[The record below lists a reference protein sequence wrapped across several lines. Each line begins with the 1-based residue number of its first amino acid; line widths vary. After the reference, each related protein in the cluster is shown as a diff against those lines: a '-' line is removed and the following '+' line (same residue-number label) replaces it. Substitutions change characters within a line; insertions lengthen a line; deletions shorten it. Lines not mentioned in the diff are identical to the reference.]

1 MKAKRC
7 CSLLAAVGI
16 LVAAGIAWAA
26 DEPKSASARVE
37 VRTESERGGP
47 PRVRMWVNGRE
58 VEPGRPPCSERFPLL
73 QGPPV
78 EAAEPGESGR
88 AFLGVG
94 VRDLTGEARKAS
106 GTEAGALVT
115 EVIEDSPAAE
125 VGLEPGDV
133 ITAVG
138 DEKINSGADLVETV
152 RRLSAGDR
160 VRIEYYR
167 EGARCQADVR
177 LAEHPEPV
185 RGEPPARRG
194 PPAERPSGPGGAGPH
209 AFLGI
214 LAVPL
219 SDDMR
224 EIAGTGEGV
233 LVDSLTDAS
242 PASKAGLLP
251 GDVITRI
258 DGQPVTTPAEL
269 VERLRTRKPGDEIE
283 VTYYRMGKRQETR
296 VTLGEAPAREY
307 SPHEGGPLLGLPEGL
322 LEELPRL
329 REYLEDVRPR
339 VEQWMKKWRE
349 PGEESPEEREPPRFR
364 PLVPPVMP
372 GDPYGIGKDI
382 GRLLERMDRIERR
395 LDEIERSLDEEFEA
409 IQRQID
415 RIHEENDG
423 RLERRAERLER

>member
-7 CSLLAAVGI
+7 CGLLAAVGI
-16 LVAAGIAWAA
+16 LLAAAVAWAA

-58 VEPGRPPCSERFPLL
+58 VEPGRPP
-73 QGPPV
+73 V
-78 EAAEPGESGR
+78 EVAEPGESGR

-167 EGARCQADVR
+167 EGARRQADVR

-194 PPAERPSGPGGAGPH
+194 SPAGRLSGPGGAGPH

-224 EIAGTGEGV
+224 EIAGTDRGV
-233 LVDSLTDAS
+233 LVDSLTDSS

-296 VTLGEAPAREY
+296 VTLGEVPARE
-307 SPHEGGPLLGLPEGL
+307 SRAFRSGPLLGLPEGL

-329 REYLEDVRPR
+329 REYLEGVRPQ
-339 VEQWMKKWRE
+339 VEQWRKKWRE
-349 PGEESPEEREPPRFR
+349 PREESPQEREPPWLR
-364 PLVPPVMP
+364 PLAPPVMP

-409 IQRQID
+409 IRRRID
-415 RIHEENDG
+415 RIREENDG
-423 RLERRAERLER
+423 RLERLERRAERLER

>member
-16 LVAAGIAWAA
+16 LVAAAIAWAA

-47 PRVRMWVNGRE
+47 PHVRMWVNGRE
-58 VEPGRPPCSERFPLL
+58 VEPGR
-73 QGPPV
+73 PPV

-94 VRDLTGEARKAS
+94 VRDLTGEASKAS
-106 GTEAGALVT
+106 GAEAGARVT

-133 ITAVG
+133 VTAVG
-138 DEKINSGADLVETV
+138 DEKINSAADLVETV
-152 RRLSAGDR
+152 RRLGAGDR

-167 EGARCQADVR
+167 QGARRQADVR
-177 LAEHPEPV
+177 LAEYPEPV

-194 PPAERPSGPGGAGPH
+194 PPAEWPSGPGGAGPH
-209 AFLGI
+209 GFLGI

-224 EIAGTGEGV
+224 EIAGTDKGV
-233 LVDSLTDAS
+233 LIDSLTDSS
-242 PASKAGLLP
+242 PAAKAGLLP

-258 DGQPVTTPAEL
+258 DGRPVTTPNEL
-269 VERLRTRKPGDEIE
+269 VECLLAHKPGDEIGM
-283 VTYYRMGKRQETR
+283 TYYRMGNRHETR

-322 LEELPRL
+322 LEGLPRL
-329 REYLEDVRPR
+329 REYIEGVRPQ
-339 VEQWMKKWRE
+339 VDQWMKKWRE
-349 PGEESPEEREPPRFR
+349 PREKSPEEREPPRLR
-364 PLVPPVMP
+364 PLAPPAMP
-372 GDPYGIGKDI
+372 GDPYGVGKDI

-395 LDEIERSLDEEFEA
+395 LDEIERSLDEELEA
-409 IQRQID
+409 IEREID
-415 RIHEENDG
+415 RIHEENNG
-423 RLERRAERLER
+423 RPERLERRTERLER

>member
-1 MKAKRC
+1 
-7 CSLLAAVGI
+7 
-16 LVAAGIAWAA
+16 
-26 DEPKSASARVE
+26 
-37 VRTESERGGP
+37 
-47 PRVRMWVNGRE
+47 MWVNGRE
-58 VEPGRPPCSERFPLL
+58 VEPGRPP
-73 QGPPV
+73 V
-78 EAAEPGESGR
+78 EAGEPGESGR

-94 VRDLTGEARKAS
+94 VGPLSAEAKERTGV
-106 GTEAGALVT
+106 EAGAMVMQ
-115 EVIEDSPAAE
+115 VMPDSPAAFM
-125 VGLEPGDV
+125 GLQVGDV

-167 EGARCQADVR
+167 EGARRQADVR
-177 LAEHPEPV
+177 LAGRPEPV

-194 PPAERPSGPGGAGPH
+194 PPAEWPSGPGGPGPH

-233 LVDSLTDAS
+233 LIDSLTDSS
-242 PASKAGLLP
+242 PAAKAGLLP

-258 DGQPVTTPAEL
+258 DGRPVTTPAEL
-269 VERLRTRKPGDEIE
+269 VERLRTCKPGDEIE
-283 VTYYRMGKRQETR
+283 ATYYRMGKRQETR

-322 LEELPRL
+322 IEELPRL
-329 REYLEDVRPR
+329 REYIEGVRPR
-339 VEQWMKKWRE
+339 VEQWMRTWRE
-349 PGEESPEEREPPRFR
+349 PLEESPEEREPPRLR
-364 PLVPPVMP
+364 PLTPPVMP

-409 IQRQID
+409 IQCQID

-423 RLERRAERLER
+423 RLERLERRAERLER

>member
-7 CSLLAAVGI
+7 CGLLAAVGI
-16 LVAAGIAWAA
+16 LLAAGIAWAA
-26 DEPKSASARVE
+26 DEQKSVSARVE

-58 VEPGRPPCSERFPLL
+58 VEPGRPP
-73 QGPPV
+73 V
-78 EAAEPGESGR
+78 EVAEPGESGR

-94 VRDLTGEARKAS
+94 VGPLSAGAQERTGV
-106 GTEAGALVT
+106 EAGAMV
-115 EVIEDSPAAE
+115 VQVMPDSPAAFA
-125 VGLEPGDV
+125 GLQVGDV
-133 ITAVG
+133 VTAVG

-167 EGARCQADVR
+167 EGARRQADVR

-224 EIAGTGEGV
+224 EIAGTDKGV
-233 LVDSLTDAS
+233 LIDSLTDSS
-242 PASKAGLLP
+242 PAAKAGLLP
-251 GDVITRI
+251 GDVVTRI
-258 DGQPVTTPAEL
+258 DGQPVTTLAEL

-329 REYLEDVRPR
+329 REYLEGVRPQ
-339 VEQWMKKWRE
+339 VEQWMQKWRE
-349 PGEESPEEREPPRFR
+349 PREESPEEREPPRLR

-395 LDEIERSLDEEFEA
+395 LDEIERSLDEELEA
-409 IQRQID
+409 IEREID
-415 RIHEENDG
+415 RIHEENNG
-423 RLERRAERLER
+423 RPERLERRTERLER

>member
-7 CSLLAAVGI
+7 CGLLAAVGI
-16 LVAAGIAWAA
+16 LLAAGIVWAA

-58 VEPGRPPCSERFPLL
+58 VEPGRPP
-73 QGPPV
+73 V

-94 VRDLTGEARKAS
+94 VGPLSAEAQERTGA
-106 GTEAGALVT
+106 EAGAMV
-115 EVIEDSPAAE
+115 VQVMPDSPAAG
-125 VGLEPGDV
+125 VGLQVGDV
-133 ITAVG
+133 ITAIG
-138 DEKINSGADLVETV
+138 EK
-152 RRLSAGDR
+152 
-160 VRIEYYR
+160 
-167 EGARCQADVR
+167 
-177 LAEHPEPV
+177 PV
-185 RGEPPARRG
+185 RSPQDVVEAIRASKPGQTVCLVYRRDGEEREARFTELRI
-194 PPAERPSGPGGAGPH
+194 AWKRESSDFRGGAPEKGEAEER

-214 LAVPL
+214 LAAPL

-233 LVDSLTDAS
+233 LVDSLTDSS
-242 PASKAGLLP
+242 PAAKAGLLP

-258 DGQPVTTPAEL
+258 DGQPVTTLDEL

-296 VTLGEAPAREY
+296 VTLGEAPARE
-307 SPHEGGPLLGLPEGL
+307 SRAFRSGPLLGLPEGL

-329 REYLEDVRPR
+329 REYLEGVRPQ

-349 PGEESPEEREPPRFR
+349 PREESPEEREPPWLR

-415 RIHEENDG
+415 RIHEENNG
-423 RLERRAERLER
+423 CLERLERRAERLER

>member
-7 CSLLAAVGI
+7 WDILAAVGI
-16 LVAAGIAWAA
+16 LLAAALAWAA

-37 VRTESERGGP
+37 VRTESEKGGP

-88 AFLGVG
+88 AFLG
-94 VRDLTGEARKAS
+94 
-106 GTEAGALVT
+106 
-115 EVIEDSPAAE
+115 
-125 VGLEPGDV
+125 
-133 ITAVG
+133 
-138 DEKINSGADLVETV
+138 
-152 RRLSAGDR
+152 
-160 VRIEYYR
+160 
-167 EGARCQADVR
+167 
-177 LAEHPEPV
+177 
-185 RGEPPARRG
+185 
-194 PPAERPSGPGGAGPH
+194 
-209 AFLGI
+209 I

-233 LVDSLTDAS
+233 LIDSLTDSS
-242 PASKAGLLP
+242 PAAKAGLLP

-269 VERLRTRKPGDEIE
+269 VECLRAHKPGDEIE
-283 VTYYRMGKRQETR
+283 VTYYRMGKRQKTR

-307 SPHEGGPLLGLPEGL
+307 SPHEGGLLLGLPEGL
-322 LEELPRL
+322 LGELPRL
-329 REYLEDVRPR
+329 REYLEGVRPR

-349 PGEESPEEREPPRFR
+349 PREESPQEREPPRLR
-364 PLVPPVMP
+364 SLPSPVMP
-372 GDPYGIGKDI
+372 GNPYGIGKDI
-382 GRLLERMDRIERR
+382 GRLLERMDLIERR
-395 LDEIERSLDEEFEA
+395 LDGIERSLDEEFEA
-409 IQRQID
+409 IRRRID

-423 RLERRAERLER
+423 RLERLERRAERLQR